1 MHPIPQKTTSPQMLY
16 YRSDN
21 PCFIHLGMYIF
32 LSFGVGM
39 LLIFIFRC
47 IILFIFCPLTS
58 RSCCLISCRLGNLCK
73 GSCLLVFLMLSA
85 KWRVNSVVVYR
96 VYLIISMFATIHP
109 DLPHFCLLYGE
120 RIRQIIQYFKISIKI
135 CKLLVI
141 YFWVSVLL
149 QSLKFYS
156 FVLFIISG
164 TRTISSLG
172 HDV

>member
-16 YRSDN
+16 YRSNN

-85 KWRVNSVVVYR
+85 KWRVNSSCC
-96 VYLIISMFATIHP
+96 IPSISDYIYVCNDPSRLTS
-109 DLPHFCLLYGE
+109 LLLTLWWKDQTNNP
-120 RIRQIIQYFKISIKI
+120 IF
-135 CKLLVI
+135 
-141 YFWVSVLL
+141 
-149 QSLKFYS
+149 
-156 FVLFIISG
+156 
-164 TRTISSLG
+164 
-172 HDV
+172 